1 MIKPVQM
8 FTIFKFKE
16 IVSFLKKNYTTWY
29 LIFIF
34 FIMAGV
40 ISIGSLNNQIG
51 GRYAVIPGVIIILIL
66 TDILTKSKKSTLTL
80 ILSIMIFTSLITGAY
95 EFRPNYR
102 VNLINLNTNYLKF
115 LDCLNCP
122 EWKSEINRW
131 RKDNTTLIGLWPY
144 PKKRFS
150 LKITKN
156 D

>member
-1 MIKPVQM
+1 
-8 FTIFKFKE
+8 
-16 IVSFLKKNYTTWY
+16 
-29 LIFIF
+29 
-34 FIMAGV
+34 MAGV

-66 TDILTKSKKSTLTL
+66 TDILTKSKKSTLTV

-131 RKDNTTLIGLWPY
+131 RKDAL
-144 PKKRFS
+144 
-150 LKITKN
+150 
-156 D
+156 